1 MEIGKPLRE
10 ITVIPITHPIAPT
23 REPAQPARPSPSRE
37 KEREKEL
44 EPVE

>member
-10 ITVIPITHPIAPT
+10 ITVIPITHPIAPS
-23 REPAQPARPSPSRE
+23 REPVEPAPPSPSRE